1 MSQLEKSSSGVT
13 VGLTQ
18 SELMV
23 RQFSIRYSGTTL
35 AQPRSSATVESW
47 AGVDFDKVLLPPDDF
62 LYIQW
67 TDNIL
72 FSENFLT
79 SCRCQAEMIRI
90 VKKAFIVARQ
100 YRPSLLRL
108 YFNGPDS
115 RQKKLSKIIR

>member
-35 AQPRSSATVESW
+35 AQPRSSATVECW
-47 AGVDFDKVLLPPDDF
+47 GGLDFDQVLLPPDDF

-72 FSENFLT
+72 FSGNFLT
-79 SCRCQAEMIRI
+79 SCQAEMIRI